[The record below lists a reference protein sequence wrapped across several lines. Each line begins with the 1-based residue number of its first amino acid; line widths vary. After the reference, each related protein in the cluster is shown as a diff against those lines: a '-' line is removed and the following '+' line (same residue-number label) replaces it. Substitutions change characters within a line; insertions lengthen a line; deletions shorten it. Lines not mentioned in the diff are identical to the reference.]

1 MKTETPDNSKK
12 PSSGAQNSKA
22 NNTRTTVK
30 SAVLDALKA
39 NESITPLDAWARFGT
54 SRLGAVI
61 HELRKEGYNIRTD
74 TLEVEAAKG
83 KATAHKAYVA
93 VYSLVGGVHHD

>member
-1 MKTETPDNSKK
+1 MKIETPDNSKK
-12 PSSGAQNSKA
+12 PSSGAQNSND

-39 NESITPLDAWARFGT
+39 NESLTPLDGWLRFGT

-83 KATAHKAYVA
+83 KATAHKARVA
-93 VYSLVGGVHHD
+93 VYSMIL

>member
-39 NESITPLDAWARFGT
+39 NESLTPLDAWARFGT

-61 HELRKEGYNIRTD
+61 HELRKEGHDIRTSMI
-74 TLEVEAAKG
+74 EVEAAKG
-83 KATAHKAYVA
+83 KATAHKAHIA
-93 VYSLVGGVHHD
+93 VYSMVGGGV